1 MQFSDIEK
9 DYIVLFNLPREEKTI
24 LVCRKKADAK
34 YDFFV
39 QNGLEYQ
46 FVDSDTEKE
55 LRKQFTSHND
65 IGIFFYEP
73 FSLGE
78 ENEKSKVEFEK
89 KVNSKVDIIAIKK
102 SILNFANE
110 IDFDV
115 KNKVLTRLKDVELR
129 EDADNDPLVPA
140 YYMIGENSVY
150 VNPNKLGT
158 IDVLALHILT
168 HEFLHCAS
176 AKAYGVDCGF
186 SNAMLAKPEQ
196 ADNNCGVV
204 VGNVL
209 NECFTEIFSEEILHQ
224 KHSKDLGYDAT
235 FINSCYY
242 FCTKLVKALYD
253 QMDKKAVK
261 QAYFEADVFKFY
273 DILAK
278 TFHIKDKN
286 QIVKFDFLLEAL
298 KDIIENK
305 ERMLDR
311 DYEKT
316 DMKICLVELGK
327 LVCDFISNKYVAEN
341 KSLQNKK
348 LADFFGKE
356 LTSERFANLIEKLSS
371 YFEAIKIDCSNQC
384 QSENLKNILNI
395 FIKEVVERMANGT
408 MEFNVLPEKFKT
420 VEMYSLLL
428 HTIIVEKIPFGNQKA
443 TLVKSA
449 KVYDLFKA
457 LFDPK
462 NCYLPLEIDKQKE
475 IVQKYV
481 EKCGMFQFDLL
492 SLLPKPLVLDCVN
505 SSDSNF
511 SIAYKGDID
520 FILNN
525 IKDIDTQKTTSYA
538 FTCHLIKR
546 MRLQKDDVCKSMI
559 EKYCNG
565 FGENKSLV
573 ARHLKRLIER
583 DDFLCKRNF
592 DNVFKNLEN
601 QKSAKCD
608 EESYVK
614 WHWKIL
620 QQI

>member
-9 DYIVLFNLPREEKTI
+9 DYIVLFNLPRGEKTI

-55 LRKQFTSHND
+55 LRKQFISHND

-73 FSLGE
+73 FALGE

-89 KVNSKVDIIAIKK
+89 KVNSKVDINAIKK
-102 SILNFANE
+102 SILNFAKE
-110 IDFDV
+110 IDIDV
-115 KNKVLTRLKDVELR
+115 KNKVFTRLKNVELR
-129 EDADNDPLVPA
+129 EDSDSDPLVPA

-150 VNPNKLGT
+150 VNPNNLGT
-158 IDVLALHILT
+158 LDIPALHILT

-176 AKAYGVDCGF
+176 AKTYGVDCGF
-186 SNAMLAKPEQ
+186 SNAMLAKPER

-204 VGNVL
+204 VGSVL

-224 KHSKDLGYDAT
+224 KHSKDLGYNST

-261 QAYFEADVFKFY
+261 QAFFEADVFKFY
-273 DILAK
+273 DIFAK
-278 TFHIKDKN
+278 TFHIKDKT
-286 QIVKFDFLLEAL
+286 QIVRFDFLLEAL

-305 ERMLDR
+305 ERTLVR

-327 LVCDFISNKYVAEN
+327 LVCDFIANKYVAEN

-348 LADFFGKE
+348 LVDFFDKE
-356 LTSERFANLIEKLSS
+356 LTSENFANLIEKLSS
-371 YFEAIKIDCSNQC
+371 YFEAIKIDCNKQC
-384 QSENLKNILNI
+384 QSENLKSILGV
-395 FIKEVVERMANGT
+395 FTKEVVERMLNGT
-408 MEFNVLPEKFKT
+408 TEFNVLPEKFKT

-428 HTIIVEKIPFGNQKA
+428 HAIIVEKMPFGNQKA

-475 IVQKYV
+475 IVEKFV

-492 SLLPKPLVLDCVN
+492 ALLPKPLVLDCIN

-538 FTCHLIKR
+538 FTKHLIKR
-546 MRLQKDDVCKSMI
+546 MCLQKDDVCKSMI

-565 FGENKSLV
+565 FGENSAVV

-583 DDFLCKRNF
+583 DDFLYKRNF
-592 DNVFKNLEN
+592 DDIFKNLEN
-601 QKSAKCD
+601 QKSTQCD

-620 QQI
+620 

>member
-78 ENEKSKVEFEK
+78 ENGKSKVEFEK

-150 VNPNKLGT
+150 VNPNNLGT

-186 SNAMLAKPEQ
+186 SNAMLVKPEQ
-196 ADNNCGVV
+196 SDNNCGVI

-209 NECFTEIFSEEILHQ
+209 NECFTEIFSEEILRE
-224 KHSKDLGYDAT
+224 KYANIKEYKES
-235 FINSCYY
+235 FINTGYY
-242 FCTKLVKALYD
+242 LCAKLVKALYD

-261 QAYFEADVFKFY
+261 QAFFEANVFKFY
-273 DILAK
+273 DIFAK

-286 QIVKFDFLLEAL
+286 QIVRFDFLLEAL
-298 KDIIENK
+298 KNIIENK
-305 ERMLDR
+305 ERTLVR

-316 DMKICLVELGK
+316 DMKICLAELGK
-327 LVCDFISNKYVAEN
+327 LVCDFIVNKYFAEN
-341 KSLQNKK
+341 KSLKNKK

-371 YFEAIKIDCSNQC
+371 YFEAIKIDCRSQH
-384 QSENLKNILNI
+384 QSENLKSILDV
-395 FIKEVVERMANGT
+395 FTREVVERITNGT

-428 HTIIVEKIPFGNQKA
+428 HAVTIDKV
-443 TLVKSA
+443 LVADKKVPIMKSA
-449 KVYDLFKA
+449 KVYDVFKA
-457 LFDPK
+457 LFNPK
-462 NCYLPLEIDKQKE
+462 NCYLPKDIIKQKE

-492 SLLPKPLVLDCVN
+492 SLLPKPLVLDCIN

-520 FILNN
+520 FVLNN
-525 IKDIDTQKTTSYA
+525 IKDIDTQKTTSNA
-538 FTCHLIKR
+538 FTSHLLKR
-546 MRLQKDDVCKSMI
+546 MHLQKDDVCKSMI
-559 EKYCNG
+559 ERYCSG
-565 FGENKSLV
+565 FGENKSL
-573 ARHLKRLIER
+573 AAKHLKRLIKQ
-583 DDFLCKRNF
+583 DNFLCERNF
-592 DNVFKNLEN
+592 DNFFKNLEN
-601 QKSAKCD
+601 QRSTKCD